1 MGGRG
6 SASIRNSGSTKS
18 TAPAT
23 KYNDQGF
30 EIENSNNPDV
40 EFTDSHWKAM
50 SKLTK
55 NYFGAFEDPDLE
67 RDVRNKMYD
76 QTDEAA
82 LDLYS
87 KIEDGDNVTND
98 EYWAGIHALS
108 DMLGVRQRRYTV
120 WDSDMVSWDEK
131 YTSIEQAEQWAVE
144 HDGATYIYDTWTRKY
159 RKIGDKDWR
168 S

>member
-6 SASIRNSGSTKS
+6 SASLRNSGS

-87 KIEDGDNVTND
+87 KIEDGDNDSAV
-98 EYWAGIHALS
+98 GS
-108 DMLGVRQRRYTV
+108 LGSSFT
-120 WDSDMVSWDEK
+120 M
-131 YTSIEQAEQWAVE
+131 
-144 HDGATYIYDTWTRKY
+144 
-159 RKIGDKDWR
+159 
-168 S
+168 